1 MTGDSFSSRGGGQ
14 LPAIGNLRHRIVLEA
29 RTQAASGA
37 EAIADSFATV
47 DTVWGQ
53 VDQIAGGMIV
63 SGAQTEERVTHRI
76 VIRNRTDLSSWRF
89 LTWDSKRMQVRSTRA
104 ADDRKRFLEILAEE
118 IT

>member
-1 MTGDSFSSRGGGQ
+1 MTGSAA
-14 LPAIGNLRHRIVLEA
+14 LPAIGTLRHRITLEA
-29 RTQAASGA
+29 RAQAASGS
-37 EAIADSFATV
+37 EAIADTWSTV

-53 VDQIAGGMIV
+53 VEQIAGGMIV

-76 VIRNRTDLSSWRF
+76 VIRNRTDLSSWRY
-89 LTWDSKRMQVRSTRA
+89 LTFDGKRMQVRETRA